1 MIDINQ
7 EELERIS
14 KYCIPAVQNAGDY
27 ILGNWN
33 NTKSLTYKDMRDVV
47 TNVDVEVEN
56 MLRERLAAILPD
68 AGFIVEEGDSAVSE
82 GYNWAID
89 PIDGT
94 KNYAT
99 GAPLFYTQIALLKQY
114 SPVLSIVYNPLSKQM
129 FRAIKG
135 GGAYLNDLRLAP
147 NNHATISSSIVDID
161 TGSLNRPEDA
171 WKLELINKFATH
183 AYRLRITAGF
193 FGLYI
198 STGAVDIFIKAN
210 LHSPLTIKEIVDT
223 TPHML
228 IMEESG
234 HKPHFLIYKDS
245 SILICTSDS
254 LFEEVQKSI
263 HRFLPVH

>member
-1 MIDINQ
+1 MNAISQ

-33 NTKSLTYKDMRDVV
+33 QTKSLTYKDLRDVV

-56 MLRERLAAILPD
+56 MLRERLTAILPD
-68 AGFIVEEGDSAVSE
+68 AGFIVEEGDSAVSD

-135 GGAYLNDLRLAP
+135 GGAFLNDMVLKP
-147 NNHATISSSIVDID
+147 KNHATIASSIVDID
-161 TGSLNRPEDA
+161 TGSLNTPEDA

-198 STGAVDIFIKAN
+198 STGAVDIFIKTN

-234 HKPHFLIYKDS
+234 HIPHFLTYKNS
-245 SILICTSDS
+245 SILICTSDL
-254 LFEEVQKSI
+254 LFEEVQRSI
-263 HRFLPVH
+263 HRFLPAH